1 MADLTYQP
9 QGVYTKQGGLEMIVA
24 ADGQI
29 TVESGGVIMI
39 GSEDITAALATPV
52 AGVAAGYK
60 VARGATAL
68 DGSNPT
74 PVISGL
80 ATVVSVTGVIKTPT
94 APGVGTSIVTFDA
107 STTGLA
113 AGTFNMYAW
122 KPTGTADAALIAS
135 TGTETVYWIAVGT

>member
-1 MADLTYQP
+1 MADETYQP
-9 QGVYTKQGGLEMIVA
+9 QGVYHKQGGLELVVA

-29 TVESGGVIMI
+29 TIESGAVIDALGV
-39 GSEDITAALATPV
+39 DITGQITVPV
-52 AGVAAGYK
+52 GGVAAGYK
-60 VARGATAL
+60 IARGSTAL

-80 ATVVSVTGVIKTPT
+80 ATVVSVVGSIKTPT
-94 APGVGTSIVTFDA
+94 APGVGTCLITFDA

-122 KPTGTADAALIAS
+122 KPTSSIDTTLIAS
-135 TGTETVYWIAVGT
+135 TGTETVYWVAVGT